1 MVNPANVALTA
12 YVTCYESCFTK
23 SDIIQEAKTCAAGAA
38 GSTCATKKNACSAVI
53 F

>member
-23 SDIIQEAKTCAAGAA
+23 SDIIDEAKTSAAGAA
-38 GSTCATKKNACSAVI
+38 GSTCATKKTACSDVI